1 MIKKTCKQKKGKTDT
16 DKILTIGIISVL
28 FVICS
33 VSYIHKT
40 LMLKEYGITT
50 CVVVGINKEPG
61 IRWGYQYNVCYN
73 ANKSQYYHRVS
84 VSSIKFRIGDKFRI
98 KYSIKDPNICEV
110 LWDERIMEDSIF
122 VRDGKEL
129 SQ

>member
-1 MIKKTCKQKKGKTDT
+1 MTKKKSKHKKRNT
-16 DKILTIGIISVL
+16 DKILTIVIVSVL
-28 FVICS
+28 IVVCS

-40 LMLKEYGITT
+40 IMLKEYGITT

-73 ANKSQYYHRVS
+73 ANKNQYNHRVS

-98 KYSIKDPNICEV
+98 KYSLKDPDICEV
-110 LWDERIMEDSIF
+110 LWDERVMDDSLICNE
-122 VRDGKEL
+122 KEL